1 MERLKEY
8 HGILLT
14 IVVLALTQAS
24 ALLLP
29 AFSFTLA
36 PAFVALIY
44 TASYCSPWA
53 TVISAGL
60 VGGYGFYV
68 LIDDPARAAVI
79 LVSAL
84 AVAGLAIRQQLKA
97 NLVDHLNGNIARLLR
112 LSDIANDLLMRWNE
126 LSEIDR
132 RQEVVVLEDGISTL
146 ASLVRSWHTLYW
158 ERQIVIE
165 EEEKRKRGAR

>member
-14 IVVLALTQAS
+14 IIVLALTQAS

-29 AFSFTLA
+29 IFSFTLA

-44 TASYCSPWA
+44 TANYCSPWA

-60 VGGYGFYV
+60 VGGYGFYA

-79 LVSAL
+79 LISAL

-97 NLVDHLNGNIARLLR
+97 GLVDHLNGNIARLLR
-112 LSDIANDLLMRWNE
+112 LSDVANDLLRQWAE
-126 LSEIDR
+126 LNDAQR
-132 RQEVVVLEDGISTL
+132 RHEVVILEDGISTL

-158 ERQIVIE
+158 ERRIVIE
-165 EEEKRKRGAR
+165 EEEKRKRGA